1 MPNATRIL
9 DTLPDPRVRSTLA
22 RLHAEAGRETWR
34 MVRDFAGQLPR
45 ALLRRPLPWDRLE
58 GRLSDK
64 FICLEPAQGVLC
76 YLLARSARARTI
88 VEFGTS
94 FGVSTIYLAAAVRDN
109 GGGCVIGTEL
119 VPAKAER
126 ARAHL
131 REAGLEH
138 FAEVRVGNAL
148 DTLGDLDLPVDF
160 MLNDGFPRFALPVL
174 QLVAPRLRPGAIVVA
189 DNVGAFWADHGDYLR
204 WVRDPAN
211 GFVSSLLP
219 LNEGTELSVRAE

>member
-1 MPNATRIL
+1 ML
-9 DTLPDPRVRSTLA
+9 
-22 RLHAEAGRETWR
+22 
-34 MVRDFAGQLPR
+34 RDFADQIPR
-45 ALLRRPLPWDRLE
+45 ALLRRPLPWERLE

-64 FICLEPAQGVLC
+64 FVCLEPAQGVLC

-131 REAGLEH
+131 REAGLEE
-138 FAEVRVGNAL
+138 FVEIRLGNAL
-148 DTLGDLDLPVDF
+148 DSLREIDTPVDF
-160 MLNDGFPRFALPVL
+160 MLSDGFPRFALPVL
-174 QLVAPRLRPGAIVVA
+174 QLVAPRLRQGAIVVA

-211 GFVSSLLP
+211 GFASSLLP
-219 LNEGTELSVRAE
+219 LNEGTELSVRVRTA